1 MQPAYFQS
9 FYVPRLFFPALIV
22 TKAVRFVQVA
32 RHFPIHHDAYPTCV
46 FSVRKL
52 INIFRHVRLT
62 IFIMTKAEYLKYKG
76 GHFRVNGLFSV
87 RFYVPPIAVVLEDT
101 WPTVFSF
108 PPVVFRYDESWLR
121 SPCRA
126 CGLFSKLLCL
136 PRVLFP
142 LKDSVD
148 LNTKNNC
155 QTEKKKP
162 CVISTP
168 KTRT

>member
-9 FYVPRLFFPALIV
+9 FYVPRLFFSALIV

-101 WPTVFSF
+101 
-108 PPVVFRYDESWLR
+108 
-121 SPCRA
+121 
-126 CGLFSKLLCL
+126 
-136 PRVLFP
+136 
-142 LKDSVD
+142 
-148 LNTKNNC
+148 
-155 QTEKKKP
+155 
-162 CVISTP
+162 
-168 KTRT
+168 

>member
-9 FYVPRLFFPALIV
+9 FYVPRLFFSALIV
-22 TKAVRFVQVA
+22 TKAVLFVQVA

-46 FSVRKL
+46 FFSVRKL

-87 RFYVPPIAVVLEDT
+87 RFYVLPIAVVLEDT

-142 LKDSVD
+142 FKDSVD

-155 QTEKKKP
+155 QTEKKNLA
-162 CVISTP
+162 
-168 KTRT
+168 